1 MRRALL
7 VSLAAVAVAIGAAAC
22 GSSANT
28 SSSTTAGAGAAVPAP
43 TDAQL
48 QARVELAKCLRANGI
63 DVPDSVANGGAT
75 AQAALRQLV
84 SQYGITKLL
93 QLAETDC
100 KSSVVAAFPALSL
113 SPAQLAQRQQQA
125 LKFVECLRAHGIN
138 VPDPAAS
145 GARVGIVKALS
156 NIDVNS
162 PAFIKA
168 NNACASL
175 RPARLAG
182 G

>member
-7 VSLAAVAVAIGAAAC
+7 VSLAALAVVIGAAAC
-22 GSSANT
+22 GSSSNT
-28 SSSTTAGAGAAVPAP
+28 SSSTTASGGAAIAAP
-43 TDAQL
+43 TDAQV
-48 QARVELAKCLRANGI
+48 QARVALAKCLRGHGLN
-63 DVPDSVANGGAT
+63 VPDSVANGGAT
-75 AQAALRQLV
+75 ARAALQQLV
-84 SQYGITKLL
+84 AQYGLAKLL

-113 SPAQLAQRQQQA
+113 SPAQIAQRSQQA

-145 GARVGIVKALS
+145 GVRVGIVKALS

-175 RPARLAG
+175 RPARLG
-182 G
+182 

>member
-7 VSLAAVAVAIGAAAC
+7 VSLAAVAVAIGVAAC
-22 GSSANT
+22 GSSAST
-28 SSSTTAGAGAAVPAP
+28 SSTTASGGSAVVAP

-48 QARVELAKCLRANGI
+48 NARVALAKCLRAHGI
-63 DVPDSVANGGAT
+63 NVPDSVANGGAT
-75 AQAALRQLV
+75 ARAAVQQLV
-84 SQYGITKLL
+84 AQYGLTKLL
-93 QLAETDC
+93 QLSETDC
-100 KSSVVAAFPALSL
+100 KSSVVAAFPALNL
-113 SPAQLAQRQQQA
+113 SAAQIAQRRQQA

-145 GARVGIVKALS
+145 GLRVGIVKALS

-168 NNACASL
+168 NTACASL
-175 RPARLAG
+175 RPAPLG
-182 G
+182 